1 MKTTACLATGLLL
14 VITIGVLVAQTEKD
28 DKPSPPPAGAVVL
41 FDGKDLSGWTTRKGD
56 PAGWKIENGYLQ
68 CVPGKGDVMTKE
80 TFGPDFQLHVEFWL
94 PLMAD
99 KKGQARANSGVY
111 LQGRYEIQV
120 LDSYMNETYANGSC
134 GALYGLIAPTKNA
147 SKPPEQWQTFDI
159 TFHAPRVDSAG
170 KVTQKGQLTVVQN
183 GVTII
188 DKGEFDKLTG
198 GALNDKMN
206 EPGPILLQ
214 DHGNTIRFRN
224 IWLLEAR

>member
-1 MKTTACLATGLLL
+1 MKRAVLTLAFVLT
-14 VITIGVLVAQTEKD
+14 VGVVASADQEEK
-28 DKPSPPPAGAVVL
+28 PVPPPAGATVL
-41 FDGKDLSGWTTRKGD
+41 FDGTSLSGWTTRKGTD
-56 PAGWKIENGYLQ
+56 AAPWKVENGCME

-80 TFGPDFQLHVEFWL
+80 KFGPDFQLHVEFWL

-120 LDSYMNETYANGSC
+120 LDSYMNETYPNGSC

-147 SKPPEQWQTFDI
+147 SKPPEQWQTYDI
-159 TFHAPRVDSAG
+159 TFRAPRVDEAE
-170 KVTQKGQLTVVQN
+170 KVTKKGRLTVVHN

-188 DKGEFDKLTG
+188 NDAEFDKLTG
-198 GALNDKMN
+198 GNLDNKMG

-214 DHGNTIRFRN
+214 DHGNKIRFRN
-224 IWLLEAR
+224 IWLKKLDN